1 MEYFIIDENNKQA
14 GPFSLEQLAQKAI
27 TPETLVWAQGM
38 KDWTPAWKVAELKT
52 TLEAAEAIRANQAQ
66 QGQNVPP
73 VNPQNSQQGFQPG
86 YQQTQP
92 GYQQAQ
98 QGTYQQD
105 QQTAYQQA
113 QQAAYQQGFQQGAS
127 MHNQGNR
134 YQPEEPRK
142 KKSGKTLWKFILGLI
157 VFIILLFAV
166 TNPSAEAHK
175 EKVST
180 EVGKM
185 VEKATATTDNNFF
198 TQGIRSIAK
207 MMADNFMGQAMD
219 QLFEYH
225 NYIICSKGTVT
236 FDGKEHT
243 VSFGILGKVYTMN
256 ADDMM
261 KALKDGGNIDI
272 EESTSTSDGPDVIDD
287 NSASSSSDD
296 NSAMDESGDDNAS
309 NGVDGLGARVQ
320 KKLEDKANEAMDKA
334 ADKVSK
340 KVEEKINQKLNQPI
354 DSSKIEKVIDKIL
367 ELL

>member
-14 GPFSLEQLAQKAI
+14 GPFSPDQLAQKAI
-27 TPETLVWAQGM
+27 TPETLVWTQGM
-38 KDWTPAWKVAELKT
+38 ADWTPAWKIAELKNV
-52 TLEAAEAIRANQAQ
+52 LEAAEAIRANQAA
-66 QGQNVPP
+66 QNAGNFTAENAGNQVPP
-73 VNPQNSQQGFQPG
+73 NYERTNFQQNYDNQQNYQRQNFQQD
-86 YQQTQP
+86 YQQP
-92 GYQQAQ
+92 QQ
-98 QGTYQQD
+98 
-105 QQTAYQQA
+105 
-113 QQAAYQQGFQQGAS
+113 
-127 MHNQGNR
+127 H
-134 YQPEEPRK
+134 PPR
-142 KKSGKTLWKFILGLI
+142 KKSGKTLWKLTLGLI

-180 EVGKM
+180 EVGKL
-185 VEKATATTDNNFF
+185 VDKATATTDNNFF

-225 NYIICSKGTVT
+225 NYIVCSKGTVT

-261 KALKDGGNIDI
+261 KALQD
-272 EESTSTSDGPDVIDD
+272 
-287 NSASSSSDD
+287 
-296 NSAMDESGDDNAS
+296 DDNATG
-309 NGVDGLGARVQ
+309 NTDGSDASDNTDDDEGSLGAKVQ
-320 KKLEDKANEAMDKA
+320 QKLEDKANEAIDKA

-354 DSSKIEKVIDKIL
+354 DSSKVEKIIDKIL
-367 ELL
+367 DLI

>member
-1 MEYFIIDENNKQA
+1 MEYFIIDENNQQA
-14 GPFSLEQLAQKAI
+14 GPFSLEQLAEKAI

-52 TLEAAEAIRANQAQ
+52 TLEAAEAIRANQTQQANQANAGYNAQ
-66 QGQNVPP
+66 QNGVSAVPP
-73 VNPQNSQQGFQPG
+73 NYQQGSNN
-86 YQQTQP
+86 YQQ
-92 GYQQAQ
+92 GSNNYQQ
-98 QGTYQQD
+98 
-105 QQTAYQQA
+105 
-113 QQAAYQQGFQQGAS
+113 AYQQGFQHGAA
-127 MHNQGNR
+127 MNQASNG

-142 KKSGKTLWKFILGLI
+142 KKSGKTLWKLILGLI

-180 EVGKM
+180 EVSKM
-185 VEKATATTDNNFF
+185 VEKATATTDKKFF

-272 EESTSTSDGPDVIDD
+272 EESTSTSDGSEALDD
-287 NSASSSSDD
+287 GSASSSDD
-296 NSAMDESGDDNAS
+296 NSTMDESGDDNAS
-309 NGVDGLGARVQ
+309 DGDAVDGLGAKVQ
-320 KKLEDKANEAMDKA
+320 KKLEDKANQALDKA

-354 DSSKIEKVIDKIL
+354 DSSKVEKIIDKLL

>member
-14 GPFSLEQLAQKAI
+14 GPFSLEQLAEKAI

-38 KDWTPAWKVAELKT
+38 ANWTPAWKVAELKT
-52 TLEAAEAIRANQAQ
+52 VLETAEAIRANAATNQANNENATAP
-66 QGQNVPP
+66 NVPP
-73 VNPQNSQQGFQPG
+73 N
-86 YQQTQP
+86 YQQS
-92 GYQQAQ
+92 
-98 QGTYQQD
+98 
-105 QQTAYQQA
+105 
-113 QQAAYQQGFQQGAS
+113 FEQGAS
-127 MHNQGNR
+127 RSQGNH
-134 YQPEEPRK
+134 YQPQEPRK
-142 KKSGKTLWKFILGLI
+142 KKSNKSLWKIILGLI
-157 VFIILLFAV
+157 VIIFLIFAV

-180 EVGKM
+180 EVGKL
-185 VEKATATTDNNFF
+185 VDKTTATTDNNFF

-225 NYIICSKGTVT
+225 NYIVCSKGTVT

-261 KALKDGGNIDI
+261 KALQDNDNINI
-272 EESTSTSDGPDVIDD
+272 EES
-287 NSASSSSDD
+287 SSSSDD
-296 NSAMDESGDDNAS
+296 ESDPSAMSSSSNNDDDDNYDDNAS
-309 NGVDGLGARVQ
+309 DNSDDDGTLGSKVQ
-320 KKLEDKANEAMDKA
+320 QKLEEKANQAIDKA

-354 DSSKIEKVIDKIL
+354 DSSKVEKIIDKIL
-367 ELL
+367 DLL